1 MAKINLL
8 HVLEINKIA
17 LELKQNPA
25 NVGRVMQNLP
35 KILSDNARALDL
47 YSIYYNLCRAFE
59 SDEDELAQ
67 VQNKFLIFVKNPRF
81 IYFTIEDQQ
90 ALTPHQFIT
99 VSFFM
104 LLMANGSDEAN
115 AQIECNN
122 IVNTLQ
128 NRTNTIFDT
137 NGNTPIF
144 WGIANSNILIL
155 NQMLDAINTNINLI
169 GKHTLDIHCKNYHK
183 GSALFFA
190 CLKGEN
196 HSKNTLQ
203 SDALTLES
211 SIIKLI
217 ECGASPTDKCET
229 ENQYSPLEIIVLRK
243 NPDIVQLMLDHLD
256 KPLNEEEILRLQTLA
271 ATSYA
276 EMETIITTHSN
287 GICTLPDKDKW
298 EQNSKKIDFIISQ
311 LPANRNQNSPSQ

>member
-1 MAKINLL
+1 MAKINEL
-8 HVLEINKIA
+8 HVLKINRIA
-17 LELKQNPA
+17 LEFKQNPA
-25 NVGRVMQNLP
+25 NTAGVMQNLP
-35 KILSDNARALDL
+35 KILSDQARAEDL

-59 SDEDELAQ
+59 SDEDELDH

-81 IYFTIEDQQ
+81 LYFTIEDQH

-104 LLMANGSDEAN
+104 KLMANGSDEAN
-115 AQIECNN
+115 TQIECNN
-122 IVNTLQ
+122 IVKTLQ
-128 NRTNTIFDT
+128 NHTNGIFDT

-169 GKHTLDIHCKNYHK
+169 EKHTLDTHCKNYHK

-196 HSKNTLQ
+196 HSKNVLQ
-203 SDALTLES
+203 RNALTLES

-217 ECGASPTDKCET
+217 EYGASPTDKCET
-229 ENQYSPLEIIVLRK
+229 GNQYSPLEIMVLRK

-256 KPLNEEEILRLQTLA
+256 TPLNEEEILRLQTLA

-276 EMETIITTHSN
+276 EMETIIIIHSD
-287 GICTLPDKDKW
+287 GICTLPDKDNW
-298 EQNSKKIDFIISQ
+298 EQNSQKIDSIISQ
-311 LPANRNQNSPSQ
+311 LPANRNQNTIKI